1 MEKANKQLSDIFDE
15 VIETEVIS
23 NRSKENF
30 KKDFGDKYMD
40 YIKSQTLK
48 DSVNTLLTDLYSK
61 KKEIDLDICKKMHE
75 EAELEEKLKNTTLK
89 RIRLLRNLE
98 FYN

>member
-40 YIKSQTLK
+40 YIKSHTLK

-61 KKEIDLDICKKMHE
+61 KKEIALDICKKMHE
-75 EAELEEKLKNTTLK
+75 KAELEEKLKNTTLN
-89 RIRLLRNLE
+89 RELG
-98 FYN
+98 Y